1 MREYP
6 VVGSHPVDR
15 SVVAA
20 RGRTSLRLE
29 PELLDAPLEI
39 CQRDDL
45 DASELV
51 RQIEAK
57 GHIGGRTSAVR
68 VYVLTYYRI
77 AATEHGHLAV
87 GHGLHT
93 RHAA

>member
-1 MREYP
+1 M
-6 VVGSHPVDR
+6 
-15 SVVAA
+15 
-20 RGRTSLRLE
+20 RLE
-29 PELLDAPLEI
+29 PELWDALLEI
-39 CQRDDL
+39 CLREDL
-45 DASELV
+45 DAGELV

-68 VYVLTYYRI
+68 VYVLSYYRI
-77 AATEHGHLAV
+77 AATEHGHLAA